1 MNGYR
6 KFTGALFKVNDVI
19 SKVELLLMSISMVIL
34 TAVMSWQVLTRYF
47 IGIPATW
54 AEELCRYLFIWTSFV
69 GSAYAVWMSEHIE
82 IDLIDNV
89 IKAKFKDAEKV
100 LAGLKK
106 IVLLVI
112 IVFSLYF
119 LNLYYGYGNVINVKR
134 TVEEYELA
142 GVAGIQLEDQSW
154 PKRCGHMEGKVLISA
169 EEMVQ
174 KIRIAVASRKD
185 PDFVIVARTDANTV
199 LGFDEAI
206 RRSNLYAEAGA
217 DIIFFESPTSDE
229 QVEKIPDLVHAP
241 VMLNMSEGAK
251 TPLRNNAEIRSL
263 GYKLVIWPS
272 SATWAAARAIQE
284 IYQIL
289 KDKGTTGEDLE
300 KLILFHEFNDLIG
313 LPEVMRLSDEYK
325 TGTTY

>member
-1 MNGYR
+1 MKTTTKLRELIKSKELIVAPGAFSPLGAKMIQKVGFNCVYMSGYGVAAYRLGFPDVGLMTMNESLDTAR
-6 KFTGALFKVNDVI
+6 AIAQACDLPVIADV
-19 SKVELLLMSISMVIL
+19 
-34 TAVMSWQVLTRYF
+34 
-47 IGIPATW
+47 
-54 AEELCRYLFIWTSFV
+54 
-69 GSAYAVWMSEHIE
+69 
-82 IDLIDNV
+82 DN
-89 IKAKFKDAEKV
+89 
-100 LAGLKK
+100 
-106 IVLLVI
+106 
-112 IVFSLYF
+112 
-119 LNLYYGYGNVINVKR
+119 GYGNVINVKR

-251 TPLRNNAEIRSL
+251 TPLRNNAEIRNL

-289 KDKGTTGEDLE
+289 KDNGTTGEDLE

>member
-1 MNGYR
+1 M
-6 KFTGALFKVNDVI
+6 F
-19 SKVELLLMSISMVIL
+19 
-34 TAVMSWQVLTRYF
+34 
-47 IGIPATW
+47 
-54 AEELCRYLFIWTSFV
+54 
-69 GSAYAVWMSEHIE
+69 
-82 IDLIDNV
+82 
-89 IKAKFKDAEKV
+89 
-100 LAGLKK
+100 
-106 IVLLVI
+106 
-112 IVFSLYF
+112 
-119 LNLYYGYGNVINVKR
+119 
-134 TVEEYELA
+134 
-142 GVAGIQLEDQSW
+142 
-154 PKRCGHMEGKVLISA
+154 
-169 EEMVQ
+169 
-174 KIRIAVASRKD
+174 
-185 PDFVIVARTDANTV
+185 IVARTDANTV

-251 TPLRNNAEIRSL
+251 TPLRNNAEIRNL